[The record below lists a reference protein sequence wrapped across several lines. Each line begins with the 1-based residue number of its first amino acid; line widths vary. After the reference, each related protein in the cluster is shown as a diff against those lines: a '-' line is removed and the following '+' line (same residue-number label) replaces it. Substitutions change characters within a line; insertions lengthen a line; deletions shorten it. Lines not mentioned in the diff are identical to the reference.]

1 MALSKEKKGKII
13 NYIYER
19 AFEIEWVL
27 SDNNFYLAKIAGVNP
42 EQVTDVALKCAIK
55 ELKKD
60 LINLKL

>member
-1 MALSKEKKGKII
+1 MALSKEKKEKII

-42 EQVTDVALKCAIK
+42 EQVTDVALKCCNKRIK
-55 ELKKD
+55 KG